1 MNLRQALNRLRRRL
15 PRRRHVLPAGRFAGT
30 SRWLEST
37 QEVARW
43 ERVRRAGMRWG
54 IWGAVLGTLIGI
66 VLFAPAAWLAS
77 AVGRATDGRLLLVD
91 AQGTVWSGSAVAV
104 LTGGAGSR
112 DARTLPGRLSWTLR
126 PHGMGLALTLEQPCC
141 LNGRPV
147 VTVKP
152 GLGRMLVTVD
162 GTAGTTGMTAPTGDW
177 LGQWPAAWL
186 AGLGTPWNTLDLGG
200 ALRLST
206 QGLALEWVQGRWRMA
221 GQAELALR
229 EVSSRVTTLER
240 LGSYRLMIAGDAAT
254 GGATMSLF
262 TESGAL
268 QLSGSGQWD
277 AAGARFRGEARAAE
291 GQQGALDNLL
301 NIIGRRAGDRSIISI
316 G

>member
-1 MNLRQALNRLRRRL
+1 MTLRQLYNRLRRQL

-54 IWGAVLGTLIGI
+54 IWGAALGTLIG
-66 VLFAPAAWLAS
+66 VLLFAPAAWLA
-77 AVGRATDGRLLLVD
+77 ATVGRATEGRLLLAD
-91 AQGTVWSGSAVAV
+91 AQGTIWTGSAVAV
-104 LTGGAGSR
+104 LTGGPGSR

-126 PHGMGLALTLEQPCC
+126 PRGLGLALTLEQPCC

-152 GLGRMLVTVD
+152 GLGRMLLTVD
-162 GTAGTTGMTAPTGDW
+162 GGADW

-229 EVSSRVTTLER
+229 EVSSRVTTLDR

-254 GGATMSLF
+254 GGAALSLF

>member
-1 MNLRQALNRLRRRL
+1 MTLRQLYNRLRQRL
-15 PRRRHVLPAGRFAGT
+15 PRRRHVLPPGRFAGT

-54 IWGAVLGTLIGI
+54 LWGAALGTLIG
-66 VLFAPAAWLAS
+66 VLLFAPAAWLAGS
-77 AVGRATDGRLLLVD
+77 VGRATEGRLLLAD
-91 AQGTVWSGSAVAV
+91 AQGTIWTGSAVAV
-104 LTGGAGSR
+104 LTGGPGSR

-126 PHGMGLALTLEQPCC
+126 PRGMGLALTLEQPCC

-152 GLGRMLVTVD
+152 GLGRMLLTVD
-162 GTAGTTGMTAPTGDW
+162 GGADW

-240 LGSYRLMIAGDAAT
+240 LGSYRLMIAGDAST
-254 GGATMSLF
+254 GGASLSLF

-268 QLSGSGQWD
+268 QLSGAGQWD
-277 AAGARFRGEARAAE
+277 GAGARFRGEARAAD

>member
-1 MNLRQALNRLRRRL
+1 MAALMHRLRRRL
-15 PRRRHVLPAGRFAGT
+15 PRPSRLMPGGRFTAT

-54 IWGAVLGTLIGI
+54 IWGALLGGLIGM
-66 VLFAPAAWLAS
+66 LMFAPAAWLAG
-77 AVGRATDGRLLLVD
+77 AVGRATDGRLILAD
-91 AQGTVWSGSAVAV
+91 AQGTVWTGSAVAV
-104 LTGGAGSR
+104 LTGGPGSR
-112 DARTLPGRLSWTLR
+112 DARSLPGRLGWTLR
-126 PHGMGLALTLEQPCC
+126 PRGLGLALTLDQPCC
-141 LNGRPV
+141 LNGQPV
-147 VTVKP
+147 IQLKP
-152 GLGRMLVTVD
+152 GLGRMLITVEGTVD
-162 GTAGTTGMTAPTGDW
+162 GTGVARAGGDW

-186 AGLGTPWNTLDLGG
+186 AGLGTPWNTLGLGG

-206 QGLALEWVQGRWRMA
+206 QGLALERVQGRWRMA

-229 EVSSRVTTLER
+229 ELSSRVSTLER
-240 LGSYRLMIAGDAAT
+240 LGSYRLMMAGDPAT
-254 GGATMSLF
+254 GGASLSLF

-277 AAGARFRGEARAAE
+277 ATGARFRGEARAAQ
-291 GQQGALDNLL
+291 GQQGALENLL